1 MEQVRIRLEGISK
14 SYYAKTAVTQALRKI
29 NLTFRM
35 GEFVAITGE
44 SGSGKSTLLNIIG
57 GMDTFDDG
65 EMFVDGEATFQYD
78 EADWEEYRRNK
89 IGYVFQD
96 YSLIGHYSVLDNM
109 ISGLL
114 IMGKNK
120 QEAEEEAGYYLK
132 LVGLDGYETHRASE
146 LSSGQKQRLSI
157 ARALAKNTGIIVA
170 DEPTANLDEENTLR
184 TMSILKTISKEC
196 LVILVTHEKRIA
208 RFFADRIIEI
218 RDGEVYRDV
227 ENRAPDSYE
236 RMDDANIYL
245 KEMGCATLESDF
257 AKFRIYTEEKS
268 EELFEDEKISL
279 SIAFRDG
286 KLYIKN
292 HMHCDVIFEG
302 EESGVKMLEEHRPK
316 LDTEELQKFSY
327 TLPKLKSKGKASLLL
342 REILHMALENMKAMG
357 KKQAYVLAILVVTA
371 VLLTITMADFMNSA
385 LVDEASI
392 VHTDS
397 HYIMLDFAKVSS
409 LYKDVED
416 YLGAKLTVATTSEDI
431 EIVGISDTGESDI
444 FCSQNLLLGF
454 PTRGFRIANAEELRA
469 AVPEEY
475 ENLVL
480 AEDEILIRE
489 GRYHAYSING
499 ESCSLTIGD
508 DMKHVYQVVGTFP
521 DYVGVDY
528 ILSEAGCKNV
538 RNVVIYETKD
548 CLFYTKDTKD
558 AMAYFESI
566 KEKYQNAFHLQ
577 IEIPHEL
584 ELEEYK
590 KAHQVD
596 LDAKYLMAVI
606 CAVISLVMVY
616 FTVKAN
622 AVSRSEEL
630 TVYRLIGISK
640 QSILKAYVLEMFF
653 LTCVT
658 SLPAVLITSG
668 VIKVI
673 ATIPS
678 LEMGLHFP
686 WWSVMALLVVLYI
699 VHAVISIL
707 PVYGILSK
715 PPATLALKE

>member
-78 EADWEEYRRNK
+78 EADWEEY
-89 IGYVFQD
+89 
-96 YSLIGHYSVLDNM
+96 
-109 ISGLL
+109 
-114 IMGKNK
+114 
-120 QEAEEEAGYYLK
+120 
-132 LVGLDGYETHRASE
+132 
-146 LSSGQKQRLSI
+146 
-157 ARALAKNTGIIVA
+157 
-170 DEPTANLDEENTLR
+170 
-184 TMSILKTISKEC
+184 
-196 LVILVTHEKRIA
+196 
-208 RFFADRIIEI
+208 
-218 RDGEVYRDV
+218 
-227 ENRAPDSYE
+227 
-236 RMDDANIYL
+236 
-245 KEMGCATLESDF
+245 
-257 AKFRIYTEEKS
+257 
-268 EELFEDEKISL
+268 
-279 SIAFRDG
+279 
-286 KLYIKN
+286 
-292 HMHCDVIFEG
+292 
-302 EESGVKMLEEHRPK
+302 
-316 LDTEELQKFSY
+316 
-327 TLPKLKSKGKASLLL
+327 
-342 REILHMALENMKAMG
+342 
-357 KKQAYVLAILVVTA
+357 
-371 VLLTITMADFMNSA
+371 
-385 LVDEASI
+385 
-392 VHTDS
+392 
-397 HYIMLDFAKVSS
+397 
-409 LYKDVED
+409 
-416 YLGAKLTVATTSEDI
+416 
-431 EIVGISDTGESDI
+431 
-444 FCSQNLLLGF
+444 
-454 PTRGFRIANAEELRA
+454 
-469 AVPEEY
+469 

-538 RNVVIYETKD
+538 RNIVIYETKD
-548 CLFYTKDTKD
+548 CLFYTKDTKG

-590 KAHQVD
+590 KEHQVD

-658 SLPAVLITSG
+658 SLPAVLITGG

-686 WWSVMALLVVLYI
+686 WWSVLALLAVLYI

>member
-1 MEQVRIRLEGISK
+1 
-14 SYYAKTAVTQALRKI
+14 
-29 NLTFRM
+29 
-35 GEFVAITGE
+35 
-44 SGSGKSTLLNIIG
+44 
-57 GMDTFDDG
+57 
-65 EMFVDGEATFQYD
+65 
-78 EADWEEYRRNK
+78 
-89 IGYVFQD
+89 
-96 YSLIGHYSVLDNM
+96 
-109 ISGLL
+109 
-114 IMGKNK
+114 
-120 QEAEEEAGYYLK
+120 
-132 LVGLDGYETHRASE
+132 
-146 LSSGQKQRLSI
+146 
-157 ARALAKNTGIIVA
+157 
-170 DEPTANLDEENTLR
+170 
-184 TMSILKTISKEC
+184 
-196 LVILVTHEKRIA
+196 
-208 RFFADRIIEI
+208 
-218 RDGEVYRDV
+218 
-227 ENRAPDSYE
+227 
-236 RMDDANIYL
+236 
-245 KEMGCATLESDF
+245 
-257 AKFRIYTEEKS
+257 
-268 EELFEDEKISL
+268 
-279 SIAFRDG
+279 
-286 KLYIKN
+286 
-292 HMHCDVIFEG
+292 MHCDAIFEG

-316 LDTEELQKFSY
+316 FDTEELQKFSY

-409 LYKDVED
+409 LRDADAQQRILDFAWEHLDDNVHGEAFAVSDTNIYLTGDGYTQMTNLLQSLKNYCYVSKDYLEEEELLLGRKPEKRNEVVLDIRVIDQLMKSEGVVSSLYKEVED

-454 PTRGFRIANAEELRA
+454 PTRGFRIANVEELQA

-489 GRYHAYSING
+489 GLYHAYSING
-499 ESCSLTIGD
+499 ESYSLTIGD

-521 DYVGVDY
+521 DSVGVDY

-538 RNVVIYETKD
+538 RNIVIYETKD
-548 CLFYTKDTKD
+548 CLFYTKDTKG

-577 IEIPHEL
+577 LEIPHEL

-658 SLPAVLITSG
+658 SLPAVVITSG